1 MDAVELDEE
10 AAEQAREN
18 AADSP
23 WADRLQ
29 IHQADIQQWQPQQ
42 TRRYELIVSNPPFF
56 AEGVPCAT
64 SQREQARYTSSLDH
78 ATLLTCAAEL
88 ITEEG
93 FFCVVLPVDIGNAFV
108 QRAQNMGWHLRLRTD
123 VAETEVRPPHR
134 VLLAFSPTAG
144 EECFSDRLIIRGP
157 EQQYS
162 EGFTALTQDFYL
174 FM

>member
-1 MDAVELDEE
+1 MGADRPGKTRAGYRRGQRSVSADARAASRRTVIVDAVELDEE

-64 SQREQARYTSSLDH
+64 SQRAGSLY
-78 ATLLTCAAEL
+78 LTPPS
-88 ITEEG
+88 IT
-93 FFCVVLPVDIGNAFV
+93 
-108 QRAQNMGWHLRLRTD
+108 QH
-123 VAETEVRPPHR
+123 
-134 VLLAFSPTAG
+134 
-144 EECFSDRLIIRGP
+144 
-157 EQQYS
+157 Y
-162 EGFTALTQDFYL
+162 
-174 FM
+174 